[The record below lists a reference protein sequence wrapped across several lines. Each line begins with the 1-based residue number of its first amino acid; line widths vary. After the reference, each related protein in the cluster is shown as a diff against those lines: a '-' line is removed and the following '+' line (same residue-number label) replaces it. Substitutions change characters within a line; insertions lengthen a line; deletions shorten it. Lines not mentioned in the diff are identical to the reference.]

1 MKKYHCSSLIRW
13 VFISGITIINLSISY
28 SCSIYR
34 PSELKEIPSPTHL
47 YVQEVGVTYTP
58 IPPTLLTP
66 SRIDTPTLTSTN
78 NPICPPD
85 LPIPK
90 QTACAVLFLGQEEL
104 PLTPVPITPDPSV
117 TYKFFEP
124 PSTLS
129 PAELTGLPSTPAGNG
144 YLTDHHGESWA
155 FWMRMFI
162 GYGAAWVKDD
172 PDDYVIVFPGVDID
186 DEEQGV
192 ITLNRPFL
200 NADWYDQRWIDTP
213 IKSGGV
219 WIVDAVGDRLI
230 LESEGGTTFYF
241 DVPSARFVSSLSEVV
256 PSMTPAPT
264 YTPAPTSTYFD
275 DVSDQ
280 PGMAGLLDG
289 YRQVNTDLEYRIE
302 KSGDNDWF
310 LFELPSQSSVSV
322 ILKDLPAN
330 FGFRVW
336 RESNLGIV
344 GKSELS
350 DVASKEIILENLPA
364 DVYAVVVFGVDGAYD
379 PAKPYLLRFEIIK

>member
-1 MKKYHCSSLIRW
+1 
-13 VFISGITIINLSISY
+13 
-28 SCSIYR
+28 
-34 PSELKEIPSPTHL
+34 
-47 YVQEVGVTYTP
+47 
-58 IPPTLLTP
+58 
-66 SRIDTPTLTSTN
+66 
-78 NPICPPD
+78 
-85 LPIPK
+85 
-90 QTACAVLFLGQEEL
+90 
-104 PLTPVPITPDPSV
+104 
-117 TYKFFEP
+117 
-124 PSTLS
+124 
-129 PAELTGLPSTPAGNG
+129 
-144 YLTDHHGESWA
+144 
-155 FWMRMFI
+155 
-162 GYGAAWVKDD
+162 
-172 PDDYVIVFPGVDID
+172 
-186 DEEQGV
+186 
-192 ITLNRPFL
+192 
-200 NADWYDQRWIDTP
+200 
-213 IKSGGV
+213 
-219 WIVDAVGDRLI
+219 LI
-230 LESEGGTTFYF
+230 LNSEGGTTFYY
-241 DVPSARFVSSLSEVV
+241 DLPSARFVSSLSEVV

-336 RESNLGIV
+336 RESNLRIV

-379 PAKPYLLRFEIIK
+379 PAKPYLLRFEIIE